1 MGKLHTVLNTQNIN
15 KSMKK
20 AIIFV
25 LGLLAAGLVRAQTI
39 DNAGMEDWRST
50 TVLSLGSPPSLVPL
64 QAPKMWFCTD
74 SLALAV
80 GPAVVGTSGAPFNR
94 QLFRESTLK
103 RTGSYSAKLMT
114 ALEGDLGFFPGLL
127 TNAKITVDAG
137 AASLEEAI
145 SFEGGQAVT
154 VMPNT
159 VSAWVVYKPGID
171 TTTDT
176 IGYDEGLLT
185 ALAIARIGV
194 IDSVV
199 GTGFAT
205 ITPSDT
211 DTFTQVTATLTYTT
225 TDYPVQ
231 TLRIIFASSGDPTSA
246 LDSSTLYVDDLS
258 MTSSPNPPPPVS
270 VSEVA
275 KTELVSIF
283 PNPAQNILNIR
294 GGEGRKLS
302 INLLTTTGQLV
313 KTAPVTGNDRMDIST
328 LSSGIYLYSVTD
340 PSGRKIQEGSIGVTH

>member
-1 MGKLHTVLNTQNIN
+1 
-15 KSMKK
+15 MKK
-20 AIIFV
+20 AIIFI
-25 LGLLAAGLVRAQTI
+25 LGLLASSWGQAQTI
-39 DNAGMEDWRST
+39 DNDGMENWRST
-50 TVLSLGSPPSLVPL
+50 TVFSLTSPPAIVPL
-64 QAPKMWFCTD
+64 QAPRMWFCTD

-127 TNAKITVDAG
+127 TNAKISVDAG
-137 AASLEEAI
+137 AAALEDAI

-185 ALAIARIGV
+185 CLAIARIGV

-231 TLRIIFASSGDPTSA
+231 TLQIIFASSGDPTSA

-270 VSEVA
+270 VTEVV
-275 KTELVSIF
+275 TNEVVRLF
-283 PNPAQNILNIR
+283 PNPAHTELNIR
-294 GGEGRKLS
+294 GGEGK
-302 INLLTTTGQLV
+302 NLTMNLMTVTGQLV
-313 KTAPVTGNDRMDIST
+313 KNTPITGNTKVDVSA
-328 LSSGIYLYSVTD
+328 LASGVYIYTITDATGRKTQDGSVT
-340 PSGRKIQEGSIGVTH
+340 VTH